1 MTLDTT
7 LSDLAME
14 RKRLEVEKLKLQLSR
29 AQEELKEIKGL
40 EKELDKKR
48 NKKMEELKNL
58 EDTSDKKVYSK
69 LIGSLLNEG
78 ISGSTLEFIKDE
90 KY

>member
-1 MTLDTT
+1 MKLNENHGSVVNS
-7 LSDLAME
+7 LSYKID
-14 RKRLEVEKLKLQLSR
+14 
-29 AQEELKEIKGL
+29 
-40 EKELDKKR
+40 
-48 NKKMEELKNL
+48 
-58 EDTSDKKVYSK
+58 EDGVTFSTSDRKVYSK